1 MKILHLNRS
10 DVGGAGR
17 ATYRIHNALRSV
29 AIDSTMWVI
38 HTAMSDWTVANPLSP
53 SDRLISRFTPYI
65 SNLCTKFL
73 RTENHIIHS
82 PAIFPSP
89 WLKYINDS
97 DYDLVNL
104 HWIGAEM
111 LSIKDLSL
119 INKPLVWTLHDMW
132 PICGAEHVS
141 FDMRWRDG
149 YTASNRPN
157 HESGFDLNRWTWNRK
172 FRHWKHPI
180 QIVTPSRWLA
190 SCVRESCLMK
200 DWPVTVIPNCLDTER
215 WKPIKR
221 DLARDLLGLPRN
233 VPFVMFGAYGAGA
246 NASFH
251 KGFDLLISSLEYLKK
266 KINGLELIVFGQSE
280 PKSPPDFGLPVR
292 YVGFL
297 QDDLSLRTLYSAV
310 DLVVVPSR
318 VESFCQTASEAHA
331 CGTPGVAFR
340 MEAYKILSFIRS
352 PVTLLS
358 LLTQ

>member
-1 MKILHLNRS
+1 
-10 DVGGAGR
+10 
-17 ATYRIHNALRSV
+17 
-29 AIDSTMWVI
+29 
-38 HTAMSDWTVANPLSP
+38 
-53 SDRLISRFTPYI
+53 
-65 SNLCTKFL
+65 
-73 RTENHIIHS
+73 
-82 PAIFPSP
+82 
-89 WLKYINDS
+89 
-97 DYDLVNL
+97 
-104 HWIGAEM
+104 M

-221 DLARDLLGLPRN
+221 DLARDLLGLPRY
-233 VPFVMFGAYGAGA
+233 VQFVMFGAYGAGA

-292 YVGFL
+292 Y
-297 QDDLSLRTLYSAV
+297 
-310 DLVVVPSR
+310 
-318 VESFCQTASEAHA
+318 
-331 CGTPGVAFR
+331 
-340 MEAYKILSFIRS
+340 
-352 PVTLLS
+352 
-358 LLTQ
+358 